1 MIFAIDPT
9 MKRLVATIP
18 RGDRIA
24 EFDCVP
30 DTCRNPACRCLTM
43 TVTFRAR
50 TLDDPARPAPSSE
63 RHHQGARGPQRSLS
77 LWLWQEVQEVLYGQ
91 GHA

>member
-50 TLDDPARPAPSSE
+50 TLDDPGSTSLVGTRDRGTSIPSFWARF
-63 RHHQGARGPQRSLS
+63 LS
-77 LWLWQEVQEVLYGQ
+77 DWRAVRAI
-91 GHA
+91 H